1 MTPREGARTIRFTF
15 DGRELAV
22 SPGTTVAGA
31 LLASDVRTWRR
42 SRRSGAARGLFCG
55 IGTCFDCLVDVNDEV
70 AVRACVRPLRDGD
83 VVRTSASL
91 GRVAPAPRP
100 GASSA
105 ASASAAADRAA
116 GERAEP
122 AVVDL
127 AVVGAGP
134 AGMAA
139 ALAASAAGVRVVLVD
154 SGERL
159 GGQIHRQPLVDA
171 VGGRNVGA
179 HADAA
184 GLTGPAGPG
193 LAARYRALAE
203 RGRVQLLLGRTV
215 WALAESDGGFTLH
228 LHGPTGASVLAA
240 RALVVATGATE
251 LALPFPGW
259 ELAGVTTAGAAQVLV
274 KSQNLSVGRRV
285 LVAGSGPFLLPVAAS
300 LVRAGAHVVGVV
312 EARRLRDLA
321 PLAGTLARHPGKL
334 VEAVGYAG
342 LLARRGVP
350 LRFGRMV
357 VRCEGDGAVSHAV
370 ITRVDEDWR
379 PRSRRVERIAVDA
392 VCCSFGFVPRLE
404 LARQLGLEDR
414 RGVAGETAGSAHDA
428 TMASSVPGVFVAGEL
443 TGIAGSEVAELE
455 GAVAGRAATAYLLGR
470 AQGGAGV
477 PPVQGGGGRAAL
489 DRARRFAGGLARR
502 YRVASGWVERLE
514 PATIVCR
521 CEDVTWAEVM
531 TAIAGGARTARE
543 VRGLTRC
550 GMGYCQGR
558 TCGPV
563 VQLAVSAATGAGLGA
578 VGDLHS
584 RSVAFPLPLGD
595 LAGPASLGL
604 GPAGGE
610 AGLVATEPLRAR
622 NPPAPS

>member
-1 MTPREGARTIRFTF
+1 MTPLDGARTIRFTF
-15 DGRELAV
+15 DGRELEVA
-22 SPGTTVAGA
+22 PGTTVAGA

-42 SRRSGAARGLFCG
+42 SRRAGAARGLFCG

-70 AVRACVRPLRDGD
+70 AVRACVRTLRDGD
-83 VVRTSASL
+83 AVRTSASL
-91 GRVAPAPRP
+91 GRVAPAARP

-105 ASASAAADRAA
+105 AGRAA
-116 GERAEP
+116 GARAETAEP
-122 AVVDL
+122 AAVDL

-139 ALAASAAGVRVVLVD
+139 ALAAGAAGVRVALVD
-154 SGERL
+154 SSERL

-171 VGGRNVGA
+171 VEGRADGV

-184 GLTGPAGPG
+184 GPTGPAGPR
-193 LAARYRALAE
+193 LAARYHLLAE
-203 RGRVQLLLGRTV
+203 HGQVRLLLGRTV
-215 WALAESDGGFTLH
+215 WALAESDRGFTLH

-259 ELAGVTTAGAAQVLV
+259 ELTGVTTAGAAQALV

-285 LVAGSGPFLLPVAAS
+285 LLAGSGPFLLPVAAS

-312 EARRLRDLA
+312 EARRRRDLA
-321 PLAGTLARHPGKL
+321 PLVGALARHPSKL
-334 VEAVGYAG
+334 TEAVGYAA
-342 LLARRGVP
+342 LLARHGVP

-357 VRCEGDGAVSHAV
+357 VRCEGDGSVSHAV
-370 ITRVDEDWR
+370 VATVDEDWR
-379 PRSRRVERIAVDA
+379 RRSRRVERIAVDA

-404 LARQLGLEDR
+404 LARQLGLDDR
-414 RGVAGETAGSAHDA
+414 RGVAGEAAGSAHDA

-455 GAVAGRAATAYLLGR
+455 GALAGRAATAYLLGGTQGGEGVPP
-470 AQGGAGV
+470 AQGGSGHV
-477 PPVQGGGGRAAL
+477 AL
-489 DRARRFAGGLARR
+489 DRARRFAEGLERR
-502 YRVASGWVERLE
+502 YRVESGWVERLA

-521 CEDVTWAEVM
+521 CEDVTWAEVLA
-531 TAIAGGARTARE
+531 AIAGGARTARE

-563 VQLAVSAATGAGLGA
+563 LQLAMSAATGAELGA

-595 LAGPASLGL
+595 LAGPESLGQ
-604 GPAGGE
+604 GPAGCKEGP
-610 AGLVATEPLRAR
+610 VATEPLREGTPR
-622 NPPAPS
+622 APS